1 MTARYDTQKYYNI
14 YFSSIMIIIVC
25 IQAKCFYLSETPR
38 PYVLIMRNTFLV
50 TICQFKTP
58 TYNLELEANVRIGHS
73 SLSDFLFFEKLRTVY
88 DVLAFI
94 EKKTQKT
101 STLFF
106 VFLRH
111 ESV

>member
-1 MTARYDTQKYYNI
+1 MH
-14 YFSSIMIIIVC
+14 
-25 IQAKCFYLSETPR
+25 
-38 PYVLIMRNTFLV
+38 NTFLV

-106 VFLRH
+106 VFFETRICLTSSVLFKSVCHLISRATVSISIIVLISTSLRK
-111 ESV
+111 